1 MDRLVLVANSHR
13 VAPGLLSFPAWV
25 ELKKGPVFTATAD
38 HPQLPHLDMAGVEV
52 TLLDPA
58 DGPQG
63 LRVGYL
69 VGGGDPAAAALAH
82 QFRERAR
89 GGQAVWLA
97 GPGGDPDFARALGD
111 LAGREGDVE
120 MEVVYGSYD
129 MPGAKLLDLVATM
142 DRLRSP
148 GGCPWDAEQ
157 THASLARY
165 LVEETYEALDAIE
178 RDDLQGL
185 RDELGDVLLQVV
197 FHARVA
203 EERDDATRWTID
215 DVAGGIVEKLVRRHP
230 HVFAGVEVADAE
242 EVVAN
247 WDEIKRSERADSGAD
262 IDPLAHVPLGQ
273 PALTLAA
280 TLQRKAQKAGL
291 DVAPPRLDEAVIAAQ
306 TLHAADATGDDPLR
320 DAAER
325 AVGDLLFAAVALA
338 ADLGV
343 DPEAALRARARSF
356 RDALATPAEPESW
369 SIPDDEDDDP
379 A

>member
-25 ELKKGPVFTATAD
+25 ELKKGPVLTATAD

-52 TLLDPA
+52 EVLDPA

-69 VGGGDPAAAALAH
+69 AGGGDPLAASLAF

-111 LAGREGDVE
+111 IAGREGGVE

-157 THASLARY
+157 THGSLARY
-165 LVEETYEALDAIE
+165 LVEETYEVLDAIE
-178 RDDLQGL
+178 RDDLTDL

-203 EERDDATRWTID
+203 EERDGDSRWTID
-215 DVAGGIVEKLVRRHP
+215 DVAARIVEKLVRRHP
-230 HVFAGVEVADAE
+230 HVFAGVEVADAD

-247 WDEIKRSERADSGAD
+247 WDEIKRAERAGSGD
-262 IDPLAHVPLGQ
+262 DVDPLAHVPLGQ
-273 PALTLAA
+273 PGLTLAA
-280 TLQRKAQKAGL
+280 TLQRKAAKAGL
-291 DVAPPRLDEAVIAAQ
+291 VGISLPRLDEALGAARA
-306 TLHAADATGDDPLR
+306 LPADATGDGPLR
-320 DAAER
+320 DAAES

-343 DPEAALRARARSF
+343 DPEAALRTRSRAF
-356 RDALATPAEPESW
+356 RDALVSGHEPESW
-369 SIPDDEDDDP
+369 SVPDEHEIDG
-379 A
+379 

>member
-1 MDRLVLVANSHR
+1 VDRLVLVANSHR

-52 TLLDPA
+52 TVLDAA

-69 VGGGDPAAAALAH
+69 AGGGDPLAASLAF
-82 QFRERAR
+82 QFRELAR

-111 LAGREGDVE
+111 IAGREGGVE

-157 THASLARY
+157 THDSLARY

-178 RDDLQGL
+178 RGDVAGL

-203 EERDDATRWTID
+203 EERDDDTRWTID
-215 DVAGGIVEKLVRRHP
+215 DVAGRIVEKLVRRHP
-230 HVFAGVEVADAE
+230 HVFAGVEVADAD

-247 WDEIKRSERADSGAD
+247 WDEIKRAERVDAGAD
-262 IDPLAHVPLGQ
+262 VDPLAHVPLGQ

-280 TLQRKAQKAGL
+280 TLLRKAGKAGL
-291 DVAPPRLDEAVIAAQ
+291 EFEPPRLDEAVVTAQ
-306 TLHAADATGDDPLR
+306 GLHAADSAGEPPLA
-320 DAAER
+320 DLAE
-325 AVGDLLFAAVALA
+325 AAVADLLLAAVSLA
-338 ADLGV
+338 ADLDV
-343 DPEAALRARARSF
+343 DPESALRSRAKAF
-356 RDALATPAEPESW
+356 RDALTTPAEPESW
-369 SIPDDEDDDP
+369 SVPDEGEIDG
-379 A
+379 